1 MRYIIFSDLHSNLEA
16 LNQFE
21 VEIET
26 ITHDKLVC
34 LGDIVGYGADPNPCV
49 EWVMRNVDISVAGN
63 HDWAVVNKT
72 STSYFNLNAYASC
85 QWTREKLTVE
95 NKKFLCS
102 LSLDHEEG
110 GIYWVHASPYEPK
123 AWHYVISKYGGER
136 NFKSFEAS
144 ICFVGHSHKPVILEQ
159 TPNGEVKDYVSDIW
173 NIEPENRYIINAG
186 SLGQPRDGNPDAAY
200 MVYDSEERTVGIH
213 RFEYD
218 LSFTQDKIRENGL
231 PSDSAERLAQGR

>member
-21 VEIET
+21 KEIES
-26 ITHDKLVC
+26 IAHDKLVC

-49 EWVMRNVDISVAGN
+49 EWVMRNVDFSIAGN
-63 HDWAVVNKT
+63 HDWAAVNKT
-72 STSYFNLNAYASC
+72 STTYFNLNAYASC
-85 QWTREKLTVE
+85 HWTREKLTEE

-110 GIYWVHASPYEPK
+110 GVYWVHASPHEPK
-123 AWHYVISKYGGER
+123 AWHYLDSTSGGEQF
-136 NFKSFEAS
+136 NSFDAP

-159 TPNGEVKDYVSDIW
+159 TPDGEVKDYVSDIW
-173 NIEPENRYIINAG
+173 NIKLENRYIFNVG
-186 SLGQPRDGNPDAAY
+186 SLGQPRDGNPDSAFI
-200 MVYDSEERTVGIH
+200 VYDSEERTVQIH

-218 LSFTQDKIRENGL
+218 LNSAQDKIRENSL
-231 PSDSAERLAQGR
+231 PSDLAERLAQGR